1 MPGKP
6 TKIPVIGKQPTF
18 AECSL
23 ELWWDDAEGAWAP
36 DPWELDGEQLPEV
49 EKFIKQFWQWRLI
62 QTDPDEAMAREAY
75 ATHAAR
81 NLVGLYPNSRVNADA
96 FAIAAGEDL
105 GQFSADIVKL
115 VAQTARRSSKT
126 LPSLAHLLELAMAE
140 EQRRWAQLNAL
151 EQAMREYKKAI
162 DRGQDQARDVINRG
176 GLAGRLTPERLGT
189 FHRRLAGFSMGI
201 QPPQPV
207 RFPPCYV
214 TRMNRLFCLIL
225 QGHKGAANWL
235 AEAICESERLCAL
248 VVAASE
254 GERGENALEKY
265 LSQCR
270 QTLNALLEGEAAA
283 RPGQ

>member
-1 MPGKP
+1 
-6 TKIPVIGKQPTF
+6 VIGKQPTF